1 MGKIGMLMSGDAM
14 IYGIGVDIVRIE
26 RMKDVVKRW
35 GDRFLKKVFTA
46 GEMSY
51 CFSKRD
57 PYLSL
62 AVRFAA
68 KEALVKAV
76 GSAFSVSLV
85 DIEVTNM
92 ESGKPCINVSGKL
105 KEIFN
110 MKSINKTHLSLSHEH
125 DYGIACVVLE
135 GHERVQGN

>member
-1 MGKIGMLMSGDAM
+1 M

-35 GDRFLKKVFTA
+35 GEHFLNKVFT
-46 GEMSY
+46 GSEISY
-51 CFSKRD
+51 CFNKRE

-105 KEIFN
+105 EEIFN
-110 MKSINKTHLSLSHEH
+110 LKSIKKAHLSLSHEH

-135 GHERVQGN
+135 CLERVQGE